1 VGTHFACPD
10 PNSLSGSGSVDLIE
24 SRFQIQ
30 SRSGYKTLAAEY
42 IEHYSSVPN
51 CIRRVHY
58 LLVFPDPE
66 SQFLSQISNPG
77 VKKGTN
83 NTELKKNFSILNQK
97 LLPSS
102 QKYERR
108 CSSRIQI
115 FPSRKQAKKALD
127 PASRIL
133 DQDSHDC
140 FIFMTFFY

>member
-1 VGTHFACPD
+1 LNPD
-10 PNSLSGSGSVDLIE
+10 SKSNRDPDTKHLQQSTLNIIAVFLIVSAGFIIYWFSQIRNPN
-24 SRFQIQ
+24 
-30 SRSGYKTLAAEY
+30 
-42 IEHYSSVPN
+42 
-51 CIRRVHY
+51 
-58 LLVFPDPE
+58 
-66 SQFLSQISNPG
+66 FLSQISNPG